1 MNAWSGGI
9 AVDRERPQYPRMQSP
24 ENTPPDPDALTK
36 ALDLELA
43 QKRAQWERD
52 RKRRSTWRALS
63 VLFLF
68 VIVAA
73 ALFVWFY
80 LIPTMNRNHRA
91 SPEPRPPGQTH

>member
-1 MNAWSGGI
+1 
-9 AVDRERPQYPRMQSP
+9 MQSP

-80 LIPTMNRNHRA
+80 LIPTMKRNHRA